1 MTDLQPK
8 VAIVDSFL
16 QAFASIPRS
25 QQRAVMNFVSKF
37 RENPRSPGINYEV
50 IRNAR
55 DKNFRSVRM
64 GRDYRGIV
72 LSPEKGDVYVLLWV
86 GKHDDAYDWAMRHR
100 CQIHPATGSL
110 QLFEADH
117 EFETTPAPGTEEY
130 PTKPA
135 AEPPQ
140 EVPQPPLF
148 DLQEETLS
156 SLGVPQERIAL
167 VQALR
172 TEEELESIQTAGGG
186 L

>member
-72 LSPEKGDVYVLLWV
+72 LRSEE
-86 GKHDDAYDWAMRHR
+86 H
-100 CQIHPATGSL
+100 TSEL
-110 QLFEADH
+110 QSR
-117 EFETTPAPGTEEY
+117 
-130 PTKPA
+130 
-135 AEPPQ
+135 
-140 EVPQPPLF
+140 F
-148 DLQEETLS
+148 DLVCRLLLETKKNKTT
-156 SLGVPQERIAL
+156 SLYSTHE
-167 VQALR
+167 
-172 TEEELESIQTAGGG
+172 
-186 L
+186 